1 MDAYELLIAAGAA
14 ISALAVI
21 VTKVGKPIA
30 DILKKVNRLAEH
42 DNEQYLAILRLTV
55 MSQDMPISER
65 LIAGQKYI
73 DSGGN
78 GDVKEYYERLI
89 VEHTK

>member
-1 MDAYELLIAAGAA
+1 MNAYELLIAAGAV

-21 VTKVGKPIA
+21 VSKVGKPIA

-55 MSQDMPISER
+55 MAEDMPISER

-73 DSGGN
+73 DAGGN

-89 VEHTK
+89 AEHTK